1 MRVVPQI
8 QPEEEGDF
16 KSEILEWTPDPEV
29 YSMPHVR
36 GYIHE
41 TKLEDSDE
49 VEDVPSRC
57 TSVASSAS
65 MPSPL
70 SIADMRL
77 APVSCLVPNAYEPQ
91 CAYPPL
97 VHYADIDIP
106 LVVLGQVHVFDE
118 TNALSFV
125 SSGSPP
131 QLYPY
136 IGYLAA
142 PSEPGL
148 SDSFSG
154 VSGGP
159 YYEQQNFSPYVTL
172 DGYLSPVSAS
182 TSSASSPS
190 PSSTPHLSLDY
201 VSSQIAETASLD
213 FTSYDYPALPA
224 DWSQQTLQ
232 FPYVVDSYNDF

>member
-1 MRVVPQI
+1 MRLPTREQIARMRVVPQI
-8 QPEEEGDF
+8 QPEEEEDF

-29 YSMPHVR
+29 YSMPYVR

-77 APVSCLVPNAYEPQ
+77 GPVSCSVPNAYGPQ
-91 CAYPPL
+91 C
-97 VHYADIDIP
+97 
-106 LVVLGQVHVFDE
+106 QVHVFDE

-136 IGYLAA
+136 IGYHGA
-142 PSEPGL
+142 PLEPGL

-159 YYEQQNFSPYVTL
+159 YYEQQDFGPYVTL
-172 DGYLSPVSAS
+172 DGYLSPMSAS

-201 VSSQIAETASLD
+201 VSSQISETASLD